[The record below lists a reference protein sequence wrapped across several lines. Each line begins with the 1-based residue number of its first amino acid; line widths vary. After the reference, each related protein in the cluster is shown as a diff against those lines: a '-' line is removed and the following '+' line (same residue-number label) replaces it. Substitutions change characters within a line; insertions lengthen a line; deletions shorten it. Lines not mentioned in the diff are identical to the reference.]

1 MSLSKPR
8 EGQFVMVLLEAF
20 EPNALPS
27 YFKKKDIKT
36 ILSEEAKKLKLE
48 EHLKKMEEDFFSM
61 DDGMHQE
68 DASPEFNDRETH
80 PHQMTSSH
88 YGSSYSPRTSIPL
101 SEQHHD
107 RDNLESADLPPSS
120 RYRIRGSTFQKSS
133 AKNVALG
140 QTRSTSLLTAKGRS
154 HSFRTIGSNYSKK
167 TKNEIISSTPL
178 NTSCTT
184 DHLTISPMYKFNATS
199 SKPPKS
205 TKEIKSNTFLTE
217 IDYSED
223 GDPFASIENLDLENS
238 PKKDKTKH
246 SKKMEKYI
254 KQREYDEYLHSNL
267 QRRTDMYTN
276 GEEKRT
282 ATFSR
287 AKANTLTKAPPKLP
301 KLAHRNLFASPV
313 CGAVSLESV
322 KPSNLKVGIVI
333 ECREKDVLLSIIYKE
348 GVFLHYFNV
357 KESVPYNRL
366 VVLTQ
371 DEYKILLGE
380 AWMERLVDFEMGST
394 RDHANSFTPTSIS
407 DYKSKEWLQL
417 RKKMMTALNK
427 LKKRKGID
435 DDTFL
440 NTPTY
445 QDLMREIEEGNEDV
459 YLDTYRDVRQNQ
471 QQRLMKEDDED
482 REKVVEQWNERLEN
496 VHALK
501 LNEHGLLSQKRNSTL
516 RDLSEN
522 LSNKMGQL
530 LAYEET
536 ILSSIQPSF
545 QQDGSSI
552 LSPDA
557 SKLRNNFKKTPFRA
571 SMSSSMLNSTM
582 MNANNVSTNM
592 TASFLSPR
600 TPRTFYLENLS
611 GKLLSGKVVFVDPIT
626 LIMNVIVTYHNRKSV
641 HDPVLSPRMA
651 NSPRSKTFK
660 ELRLDLHE
668 ESTSSI
674 MVYLYLDK
682 ISFTVEEENTAATA
696 YGPITSKLIG
706 KQVMIYIPMTT
717 TAITKKN
724 GTEINTID
732 TSLPCDMWLVSE
744 GDDCLKSSQ
753 IINKDILTIDLPGK
767 IWINKWA
774 VEQGLAVL
782 NINNTSV
789 RNEESNIT
797 SINKPYFDQ
806 QMKILKEAENF
817 AKQHDVGIWGFK
829 NMQLKM
835 EKEQERIQ
843 RWKFRTGQSDTKP
856 RAPTPI
862 RDPFQKEGGSLFREA
877 DRKNMSYLD
886 FKGD

>member
-1 MSLSKPR
+1 MNHAKPQ
-8 EGQFVMVLLEAF
+8 EGQFVLVLLEAF

-27 YFKKKDIKT
+27 YLRKKELKK
-36 ILSEEAKKLKLE
+36 ILLEEAKKLKLDE
-48 EHLKKMEEDFFSM
+48 QNRKRMELEFSSDL
-61 DDGMHQE
+61 DDHQVNDDEHQE
-68 DASPEFNDRETH
+68 LNDPPNENYESTFSPWTIPSTKTH
-80 PHQMTSSH
+80 
-88 YGSSYSPRTSIPL
+88 
-101 SEQHHD
+101 E
-107 RDNLESADLPPSS
+107 NLESAEPPPSS
-120 RYRIRGSTFQKSS
+120 RFRSREPSSLQKSSS
-133 AKNVALG
+133 AKNVSLG
-140 QTRSTSLLTAKGRS
+140 QSSRSSLFAAKGRS
-154 HSFRTIGSNYSKK
+154 HSFRIVGSNYSKK
-167 TKNEIISSTPL
+167 TKIELNSPTLL

-184 DHLTISPMYKFNATS
+184 DNLTISPMYKLNTKPSS
-199 SKPPKS
+199 SKPS
-205 TKEIKSNTFLTE
+205 TNTKEIKLNTFLTE
-217 IDYSED
+217 FDNSD
-223 GDPFASIENLDLENS
+223 DHDLFTSIEKLDLASLENS
-238 PKKDKTKH
+238 PKKEKTNH
-246 SKKMEKYI
+246 SKKMAKYI

-301 KLAHRNLFASPV
+301 KLVHRNLFTSPV
-313 CGAVSLESV
+313 CGAISLESV

-333 ECREKDVLLSIIYKE
+333 ECREKEVVLSIIYKD

-357 KESVPYNRL
+357 REAVPYNRL

-380 AWMERLVDFEMGST
+380 AWMERLVDFEMETTKG
-394 RDHANSFTPTSIS
+394 HAYSFTPTGVS
-407 DYKSKEWLQL
+407 DHKSKEWLSL

-435 DDTFL
+435 DDTFIH
-440 NTPTY
+440 TPTY
-445 QDLMREIEEGNEDV
+445 HDLMQELEEGNEDV
-459 YLDTYRDVRQNQ
+459 YLDTYRDVRHGTQP
-471 QQRLMKEDDED
+471 RSMKEDDEE
-482 REKVVEQWNERLEN
+482 REKIVGKWNERLGSI
-496 VHALK
+496 HALK
-501 LNEHGLLSQKRNSTL
+501 LNEHGLLSQKRNTTL

-530 LAYEET
+530 LAYEDT
-536 ILSSIQPSF
+536 ILSSIQPSL

-557 SKLRNNFKKTPFRA
+557 SKLRNSLKKTPFRA
-571 SMSSSMLNSTM
+571 TMSSSMLNSTM
-582 MNANNVSTNM
+582 MSGNNVSTNM

-611 GKLLSGKVVFVDPIT
+611 GKLLSGKVVFVDPIS
-626 LIMNVIVTYHNRKSV
+626 LIMNVIVTYHNRKSL

-660 ELRLDLHE
+660 EQRLDHHE

-696 YGPITSKLIG
+696 YGPMTSKLIG
-706 KQVMIYIPMTT
+706 KQVMVYIPMTT

-724 GTEINTID
+724 ANEVNTID
-732 TSLPCDMWLVSE
+732 TSLPCDMWLISE

-797 SINKPYFDQ
+797 SINKPHFDQ

-856 RAPTPI
+856 RAPTPV

-877 DRKNMSYLD
+877 DRKNISYLD